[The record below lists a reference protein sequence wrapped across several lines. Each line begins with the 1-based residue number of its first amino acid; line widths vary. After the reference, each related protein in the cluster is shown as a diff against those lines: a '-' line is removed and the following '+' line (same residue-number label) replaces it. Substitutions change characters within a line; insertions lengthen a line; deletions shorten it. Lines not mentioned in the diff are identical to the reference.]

1 MTRRRKK
8 IETDEMCRR
17 REEAMRPSPYLGYD
31 HHQLGCYF
39 LQREVL
45 ELAEMEL
52 RRGVWLN
59 PFEKLFQIDLA
70 ICLLRQ
76 GKVREAREW
85 SSKLADAWPKDRMV
99 AQLVNRLA
107 AANAPAHPPGKPIRT
122 RKKI

>member
-76 GKVREAREW
+76 GKVMLSRRLGSVKFPTRPAPDLTPQALSASMICAGLVLW
-85 SSKLADAWPKDRMV
+85 SCGDGVHR
-99 AQLVNRLA
+99 NR
-107 AANAPAHPPGKPIRT
+107 
-122 RKKI
+122 